1 MKLRAVATWAAI
13 VVPIWIVMILCTH
26 WEPVQRDG
34 WGHYLWH
41 EHTGLSW
48 HDLIGFAR
56 GTYTHNNPRLGQ
68 VVTLLMFTPGPWH
81 VMFTPL
87 LELGTFY
94 LLVALVLGRWP
105 HTVDDAQVFL
115 VAIAII
121 AVTAPQFG
129 VMLFYRP
136 YTGNYVFGLFVNLLF
151 LIPYR
156 YKRGFWPV
164 MLVIGFASGLCNE
177 HTGPAVLGLAAV
189 ATFATWK
196 REHRVYVWQ
205 LAGLVAMAA
214 GGLALYLAPGQNI
227 RYNGIAQQSLSE
239 MLGERGIGGNLEVIG
254 SLFMYMAPALAWI
267 AVAQIR
273 RSRTPV
279 EKEQRW
285 TEVALVAAALAIAFT
300 LLVSPK
306 TGPRLYFGS
315 CALAAVVIANI
326 AMRQRMRMVLV
337 AGSALVMAFVAWK
350 CVTGYRVIGQT
361 WAKRVAE
368 GKRDQ
373 PIDYTPYPLPKT
385 RWYLDDDMTL
395 EQYRTLAAA
404 ALQSS
409 IMPP

>member
-1 MKLRAVATWAAI
+1 MEFPVAGEAVPALHETAMPHGVELRHLRYFVAI
-13 VVPIWIVMILCTH
+13 VEEGSMT
-26 WEPVQRDG
+26 RA
-34 WGHYLWH
+34 
-41 EHTGLSW
+41 
-48 HDLIGFAR
+48 AR
-56 GTYTHNNPRLGQ
+56 RL
-68 VVTLLMFTPGPWH
+68 
-81 VMFTPL
+81 
-87 LELGTFY
+87 
-94 LLVALVLGRWP
+94 R
-105 HTVDDAQVFL
+105 
-115 VAIAII
+115 
-121 AVTAPQFG
+121 
-129 VMLFYRP
+129 
-136 YTGNYVFGLFVNLLF
+136 
-151 LIPYR
+151 
-156 YKRGFWPV
+156 
-164 MLVIGFASGLCNE
+164 
-177 HTGPAVLGLAAV
+177 
-189 ATFATWK
+189 
-196 REHRVYVWQ
+196 
-205 LAGLVAMAA
+205 
-214 GGLALYLAPGQNI
+214 
-227 RYNGIAQQSLSE
+227 IAQQSLSE

-254 SLFMYMAPALAWI
+254 SLFVYMAPALAWI
-267 AVAQIR
+267 VVAQIR

-368 GKRDQ
+368 GKHDQ